1 MAVVSSLCDGGNV
14 DVFSDELNHAS
25 IVDGARLAMR
35 LGGGTNRL
43 HVYRH
48 NDMAHLEQLLRGA
61 LDAESSGRSA
71 GGAGTAEA
79 SSQAGCI
86 PSSSGSS
93 GGGSSYGMGGGRAAP
108 SRRRLVVTDS
118 LFSMDGDFADLK
130 VRRFLWDSNQECT
143 HSQ

>member
-48 NDMAHLEQLLRGA
+48 NDMAHLEELLRGA
-61 LDAESSGRSA
+61 LGAESAARSA
-71 GGAGTAEA
+71 GGGGTAEA
-79 SSQAGCI
+79 SSQAECT
-86 PSSSGSS
+86 PSSSGR
-93 GGGSSYGMGGGRAAP
+93 GGCGGISYGMGGGRAAP

-130 VRRFLWDSNQECT
+130 VRLLSWWEGKMPI
-143 HSQ
+143 